1 MKNVTKIKS
10 TLEIE
15 RELHEV
21 FSFIDIIGE
30 YTGAN
35 NKILH
40 RCNLCG
46 HEWEAVTRS
55 VKASK
60 HGCPKCQVNKARK
73 ELSLKNFL
81 DKLDK
86 DKYEL
91 VDFQDQQHVK
101 VKCKDCGNVRE
112 TTSSNILRF
121 GCKHCSSKR
130 NNELRKL
137 TKDEFVSRASII
149 HRNKYDYSKAEYI
162 NFNTKLCIICPTHGE
177 FWQSPNKHLSGQE
190 CPKCAFRKNWTTE
203 EFIQHAKEIHGDKYD
218 YSKTEFSQWKDR
230 VTIICPKHGYF
241 EQLPSVHIDFKCG
254 CPFCKESHG
263 KAFVNK
269 ILQSL
274 SIPFVRQKVIRNNHR
289 LFKVDFYL
297 ELNNK
302 IFIIEYNGRQHYFPI
317 VHFGGEESFIK
328 QCVRDEELR
337 TLCKEN
343 NYCLLELPYNKN
355 DSEVEEMI
363 KSFLVPSLQECNRLS
378 QGNNGESCDANPV
391 INSEITKGSES
402 S

>member
-1 MKNVTKIKS
+1 M
-10 TLEIE
+10 
-15 RELHEV
+15 
-21 FSFIDIIGE
+21 
-30 YTGAN
+30 
-35 NKILH
+35 
-40 RCNLCG
+40 
-46 HEWEAVTRS
+46 
-55 VKASK
+55 
-60 HGCPKCQVNKARK
+60 
-73 ELSLKNFL
+73 
-81 DKLDK
+81 
-86 DKYEL
+86 
-91 VDFQDQQHVK
+91 
-101 VKCKDCGNVRE
+101 
-112 TTSSNILRF
+112 
-121 GCKHCSSKR
+121 
-130 NNELRKL
+130 
-137 TKDEFVSRASII
+137 
-149 HRNKYDYSKAEYI
+149 
-162 NFNTKLCIICPTHGE
+162 
-177 FWQSPNKHLSGQE
+177 
-190 CPKCAFRKNWTTE
+190 
-203 EFIQHAKEIHGDKYD
+203 
-218 YSKTEFSQWKDR
+218 
-230 VTIICPKHGYF
+230 
-241 EQLPSVHIDFKCG
+241 
-254 CPFCKESHG
+254 
-263 KAFVNK
+263 NK

-302 IFIIEYNGRQHYFPI
+302 IFIIEYNGRQHCFPI

>member
-1 MKNVTKIKS
+1 
-10 TLEIE
+10 
-15 RELHEV
+15 
-21 FSFIDIIGE
+21 
-30 YTGAN
+30 
-35 NKILH
+35 
-40 RCNLCG
+40 
-46 HEWEAVTRS
+46 
-55 VKASK
+55 
-60 HGCPKCQVNKARK
+60 
-73 ELSLKNFL
+73 
-81 DKLDK
+81 
-86 DKYEL
+86 
-91 VDFQDQQHVK
+91 
-101 VKCKDCGNVRE
+101 
-112 TTSSNILRF
+112 
-121 GCKHCSSKR
+121 
-130 NNELRKL
+130 
-137 TKDEFVSRASII
+137 
-149 HRNKYDYSKAEYI
+149 
-162 NFNTKLCIICPTHGE
+162 
-177 FWQSPNKHLSGQE
+177 
-190 CPKCAFRKNWTTE
+190 
-203 EFIQHAKEIHGDKYD
+203 
-218 YSKTEFSQWKDR
+218 
-230 VTIICPKHGYF
+230 
-241 EQLPSVHIDFKCG
+241 
-254 CPFCKESHG
+254 
-263 KAFVNK
+263 VNK

>member
-1 MKNVTKIKS
+1 
-10 TLEIE
+10 
-15 RELHEV
+15 
-21 FSFIDIIGE
+21 
-30 YTGAN
+30 
-35 NKILH
+35 
-40 RCNLCG
+40 
-46 HEWEAVTRS
+46 
-55 VKASK
+55 
-60 HGCPKCQVNKARK
+60 
-73 ELSLKNFL
+73 
-81 DKLDK
+81 
-86 DKYEL
+86 
-91 VDFQDQQHVK
+91 
-101 VKCKDCGNVRE
+101 
-112 TTSSNILRF
+112 
-121 GCKHCSSKR
+121 
-130 NNELRKL
+130 
-137 TKDEFVSRASII
+137 
-149 HRNKYDYSKAEYI
+149 
-162 NFNTKLCIICPTHGE
+162 
-177 FWQSPNKHLSGQE
+177 
-190 CPKCAFRKNWTTE
+190 
-203 EFIQHAKEIHGDKYD
+203 
-218 YSKTEFSQWKDR
+218 
-230 VTIICPKHGYF
+230 
-241 EQLPSVHIDFKCG
+241 
-254 CPFCKESHG
+254 
-263 KAFVNK
+263 VNK

-302 IFIIEYNGRQHYFPI
+302 IFIIEYNGRQHCFPI